1 MARNTKKVHSE
12 KDTTERLI
20 ASATEIFSEK
30 GFDGSTVKEIAD
42 HAGVN
47 ISLISYHFNG
57 KEGLLRKCVEKFG
70 ETRLRESE
78 KILTTPDTKED
89 LKAKMKF
96 WAQQFL
102 LCQVEDDQICQ
113 ILHRENLL
121 EREFMGDIFQS
132 TFLKAFEAM
141 VKFLQA
147 AKKKG
152 IVRKEIDPLIAA
164 GMIYGTLLHL
174 GQTKKIQEKQFG
186 ISIEN
191 EKYRAQA
198 IEQFMAVILNG
209 IS

>member
-1 MARNTKKVHSE
+1 MARSTKKTHSE

-20 ASATEIFSEK
+20 TSATEIFSEK

-70 ETRLRESE
+70 ETRLQESE
-78 KILTTPDTKED
+78 KILTPPDSKED
-89 LKAKMKF
+89 LKAKMKL

-121 EREFMGDIFQS
+121 ERDFMGDIFQS
-132 TFLKAFEAM
+132 TFLKAFESM
-141 VKFLQA
+141 VKFLHA

-152 IVRKEIDPLIAA
+152 IARKEIDPLIAA
-164 GMIYGTLLHL
+164 GMIYGALLHL

-198 IEQFMAVILNG
+198 IEQFMEAILNG